1 MAELIDDLE
10 RRGGDAFSDRPFQE
24 LDGALLARLA
34 YLPFEHT
41 ALAHR
46 SEPIRLAEAAALLL
60 QTPEAV
66 AHVTQPKDLQ
76 LLDALVSSARYR
88 GALLQGL
95 AAQTD
100 TETQFPR

>member
-41 ALAHR
+41 ALASR
-46 SEPIRLAEAAALLL
+46 SGWLRPLRCCC
-60 QTPEAV
+60 
-66 AHVTQPKDLQ
+66 K
-76 LLDALVSSARYR
+76 R
-88 GALLQGL
+88 
-95 AAQTD
+95 
-100 TETQFPR
+100 PRPSRT